1 MEKRVPKSPL
11 FCGELGLL
19 LKFPLEKTK
28 LQKKE
33 RDIST
38 MTPKT
43 HEKLQV
49 LGTPPPKKKSLDT
62 LFFHIYFSTLSFLF
76 IPIMYLIQKN
86 LSPAVSSFCRM
97 ELHKPPT
104 LCFHITHRNL
114 LFVRCFQELHIWPAK
129 LIAACLVF
137 FGDADLSIYSFAQKK
152 RLSAKKTK
160 GESSI
165 LQGKSHKK
173 TQRSDFK
180 KVERGNCPTDLF

>member
-1 MEKRVPKSPL
+1 MGPKITPFL
-11 FCGELGLL
+11 LWVGLVAEVSAG
-19 LKFPLEKTK
+19 KNETS
-28 LQKKE
+28 KKE

-62 LFFHIYFSTLSFLF
+62 LFFHIYFHFFSFLSCIWSKKISDKPSRPF
-76 IPIMYLIQKN
+76 VEWN
-86 LSPAVSSFCRM
+86 STS
-97 ELHKPPT
+97 PPT

-129 LIAACLVF
+129 LIAACLRF
-137 FGDADLSIYSFAQKK
+137 FRRRRSFHLFLCPKK

-173 TQRSDFK
+173 KQRSDFK